1 MSLEDYNRHA
11 RWGPLAGVPQNA
23 SEREGQAAYYD
34 QLKKAGG
41 FDADGGTYVPHAQTK
56 PPRWM
61 MQHAFKRG
69 LAFFFG
75 AQAVTL
81 LVALFTGPARSGL
94 AEFVSVVCA
103 LVSLAGVVLM
113 ICGVLNFITRK
124 RRGGNA
130 DAASSPKS

>member
-1 MSLEDYNRHA
+1 MLSA
-11 RWGPLAGVPQNA
+11 PI
-23 SEREGQAAYYD
+23 S
-34 QLKKAGG
+34 
-41 FDADGGTYVPHAQTK
+41 QTE

-81 LVALFTGPARSGL
+81 LVALFTGPTRSGL

-103 LVSLAGVVLM
+103 LVSLAGVLLM
-113 ICGVLNFITRK
+113 FFGVLNFVTRK
-124 RRGGNA
+124 RRGA
-130 DAASSPKS
+130 KTDAASSSQS